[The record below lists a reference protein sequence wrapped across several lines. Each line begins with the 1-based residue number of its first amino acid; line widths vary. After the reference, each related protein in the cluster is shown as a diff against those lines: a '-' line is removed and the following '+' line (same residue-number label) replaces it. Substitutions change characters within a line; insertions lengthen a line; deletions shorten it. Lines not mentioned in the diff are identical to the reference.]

1 MLRQRLIAWFRLL
14 FEFGLSSGF
23 AQAIGMISGL
33 VYVRY
38 MPISD
43 YALYGLAA
51 TTLTFVTISSDLGLN
66 SSITYFWRR
75 ARLGG
80 TAFGDYL
87 VGIRRLRLIL
97 FLCVGLIAAAI
108 FPAVGQRSHYGL
120 DALLIA
126 LTLLLVSALL
136 QMSAGIN
143 LQMIRLLGWFRRSYV
158 CDIAGQSMR
167 VLAAAIMVLGISRS
181 YWMALLG
188 GLMCSA
194 VTLGASSWMLR
205 GKIERNRVP
214 VPGLFKAIMR
224 YVGPAA
230 PAVLAFALQDSVIL
244 WLAAR
249 FGGPHVVASVFA
261 VNRITAIV
269 GVLSTFSIVVIVPR
283 LAGITDIRRFILAG
297 WIAKA
302 AMAIVGLGV
311 IAVGALLPG
320 PLLWLL
326 GPQYAQLDH
335 ELLAALTTA
344 AITLVSTPTVLL
356 NRAKGWVR
364 LDPLVALIQIA
375 LLVATVPF
383 WDFSTPL
390 SVLLL
395 SMMLSGSLLLQGLAI
410 SLIGAFRPG
419 LVTARP

>member
-23 AQAIGMISGL
+23 AQAIGMVSGL

-66 SSITYFWRR
+66 SSITYFWRK

-80 TAFGDYL
+80 VAFGDYL
-87 VGIRRLRLIL
+87 AGIRHLRLIL
-97 FLCVGLIAAAI
+97 FVSVGVIAAAI

-126 LTLLLVSALL
+126 LTLLLGSALL

-143 LQMIRLLGWFRRSYV
+143 LQVMRLLGWFRRSYI

-214 VPGLFKAIMR
+214 VPDLFRAIMR

-249 FGGPHVVASVFA
+249 FGGPQVVASVFA

-269 GVLSTFSIVVIVPR
+269 GIVSTFSNVVIVPR

-297 WIAKA
+297 WVAKA
-302 AMAIVGLGV
+302 IMAIVGLGV
-311 IAVGALLPG
+311 IAIGALLPG

-326 GPQYAQLDH
+326 GPRYMHLDH

-344 AITLVSTPTVLL
+344 AITLVMTPTVML

-364 LDPLVALIQIA
+364 LDPVIALVQIA
-375 LLVATVPF
+375 LLIVMVPF
-383 WDFSTPL
+383 WDFTTPL

-410 SLIGAFRPG
+410 SIIGAFRPN
-419 LVTARP
+419 LVAARS

>member
-23 AQAIGMISGL
+23 AQAIGMVSGL

-38 MPISD
+38 MPIPD

-51 TTLTFVTISSDLGLN
+51 TTLTFVTISSDIGLN
-66 SSITYFWRR
+66 SSITYFWRK
-75 ARLGG
+75 ARQGG
-80 TAFGDYL
+80 TAFGGYL
-87 VGIRRLRLIL
+87 AGIRRLRLIL
-97 FLCVGLIAAAI
+97 FVCVGLIAAAI

-120 DALLIA
+120 DALLVA
-126 LTLLLVSALL
+126 LALLLGSALML
-136 QMSAGIN
+136 MSAGIN
-143 LQMIRLLGWFRRSYV
+143 LQVMRLLGWFRRSYV

-194 VTLGASSWMLR
+194 VTLAASSWMLR
-205 GKIERNRVP
+205 GQVERHP
-214 VPGLFKAIMR
+214 APIPGMFKAIMR

-249 FGGPHVVASVFA
+249 FGGPQVVASVFA

-269 GVLSTFSIVVIVPR
+269 GVLSAFSVVVIVPR
-283 LAGITDIRRFILAG
+283 LAGIADIRRFILAG

-302 AMAIVGLGV
+302 AMAVVGLGV

-326 GPQYAQLDH
+326 GPKYMHLDH

-344 AITLVSTPTVLL
+344 AMTLVSTPTVLL

-364 LDPLVALIQIA
+364 LDPLVAIIQIC
-375 LLVATVPF
+375 LLIATVPF
-383 WDFSTPL
+383 WDFTHPL

-395 SMMLSGSLLLQGLAI
+395 SMTLSGSLLLQGLAI
-410 SLIGAFRPG
+410 SVIGAFRPS
-419 LVTARP
+419 LVAARS